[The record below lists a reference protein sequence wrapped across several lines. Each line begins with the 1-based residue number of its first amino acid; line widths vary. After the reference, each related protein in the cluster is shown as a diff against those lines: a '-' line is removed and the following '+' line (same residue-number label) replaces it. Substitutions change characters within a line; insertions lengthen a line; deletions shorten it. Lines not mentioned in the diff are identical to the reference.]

1 MIGEVKDVNKGSKM
15 EGKLSEEQ
23 RKLVED
29 NYALTYYMLKCLGL
43 SKSPMFDDYQGAAAL
58 GLCKAAKTYDPS
70 AGVKFGTYATTC
82 IANECLML
90 KRQLHKANIKGFT
103 VMSLDVPVS
112 DDGDSKCYADLI
124 DSGIDIER
132 DFEVSELVKLAMQKL
147 EDKYVQS
154 RRPGSC
160 DKLEVFRQVCIRRI
174 NQKDVTERF
183 GITQPYVSRIVAAVK
198 RDLAEILKQEGLDV

>member
-1 MIGEVKDVNKGSKM
+1 MDTVTGG
-15 EGKLSEEQ
+15 LSTCRMTEEQ
-23 RKLVED
+23 CKLVED
-29 NYALTYYMLKCLGL
+29 NYALTYYMLKRLGL

-58 GLCKAAKTYDPS
+58 GLCKAVKTYDPS

-90 KRQLHKANIKGFT
+90 KRQLYKANIKGFT

-132 DFEVSELVKLAMQKL
+132 DFEMSDLVRTAMWKL
-147 EDKYVQS
+147 EDKYAQS
-154 RRPGSC
+154 HRPGSC
-160 DKLEVFRQVCIRRI
+160 DKLEVFRQACIRRI
-174 NQKDVTERF
+174 SQKDVAECF
-183 GITQPYVSRIVAAVK
+183 GITQSYVSRIVAAVK